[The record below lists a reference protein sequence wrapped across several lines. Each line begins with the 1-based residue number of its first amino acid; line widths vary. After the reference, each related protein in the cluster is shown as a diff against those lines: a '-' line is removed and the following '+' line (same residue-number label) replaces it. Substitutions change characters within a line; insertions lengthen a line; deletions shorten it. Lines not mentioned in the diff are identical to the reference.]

1 MTHRTVRMRLAAAAA
16 LALAA
21 ACALPARAADAPSDA
36 SADAVAAQ
44 ASYDRGIQLRTT
56 DPAASMAAFRESA
69 LRWQT
74 VLDHGADNGP
84 LHYNLGNAQ
93 LQAGDVGRAIVSYLR
108 AERHIPGD
116 ADLAHNL
123 AQARRKVEHSF
134 DRSGG
139 TLLVDSVARWWHL
152 IPLGARFAVA
162 WIGWAAFWALLAWR
176 IAAPATLG
184 TDGRRILWRTVTAL
198 ALAAWVACGGSILAD
213 ESLAAAR
220 PAAVL
225 VESGVTLRKGNGEG
239 FEAAFAETLG
249 PGVECT
255 VLSERPGWVQLQL
268 PDGRTGWVKDSQ
280 VQRV

>member
-1 MTHRTVRMRLAAAAA
+1 MHRSPHLRLAAAAA

-21 ACALPARAADAPSDA
+21 ALVPGAHAADPAADGST
-36 SADAVAAQ
+36 DAVAAQ
-44 ASYDRGIQLRTT
+44 AAYDRGIQLRAT

-69 LRWQT
+69 LRWQA
-74 VLDHGADNGP
+74 VLDRGADNGP

-93 LQAGDVGRAIVSYLR
+93 LQAGDVGHAIVSYLR
-108 AERHIPGD
+108 AERHMPGD
-116 ADLAHNL
+116 ADLSHNL

-134 DRSGG
+134 ERSGG

-152 IPLGARFAVA
+152 IPLGTRFAAA
-162 WIGWAAFWALLAWR
+162 WLGWAAFWALLAWR
-176 IAAPATLG
+176 FGAPGTLAS
-184 TDGRRILWRTVTAL
+184 DGRRIAWRTVTAV

-213 ESLAAAR
+213 EALASAR

-268 PDGRTGWVKDSQ
+268 PDGRTGWARDSQ

>member
-1 MTHRTVRMRLAAAAA
+1 MHRTHRLRLAAAAA
-16 LALAA
+16 LMLAA
-21 ACALPARAADAPSDA
+21 ALVPAAHAADASADG

-44 ASYDRGIQLRTT
+44 AAYDRGIQLRAT

-69 LRWQT
+69 LRWQA

-93 LQAGDVGRAIVSYLR
+93 LQAGDVGHAIVSYLR
-108 AERHIPGD
+108 AERHMPGD

-134 DRSGG
+134 ERSGG

-152 IPLGARFAVA
+152 IPLGTRFAVA
-162 WIGWAAFWALLAWR
+162 WVGWAAFWALLAWR
-176 IAAPATLG
+176 IAAPGTLAS
-184 TDGRRILWRTVTAL
+184 DGRRIAWRTVTAV

-213 ESLAAAR
+213 EALASAR

-268 PDGRTGWVKDSQ
+268 PDGRTGWVKDAQ